1 MPNEWTGR
9 ELGGYRVIEW
19 IGSGNMAEV
28 YKAMQPS
35 VNRAVAIKIMSASL
49 TGDAEFVKRF
59 QQEAKVVARLEH
71 PNILPVIDYG
81 EEEQALYLV
90 MRYLKGGTL
99 HDLIQA
105 GPMPPQVVL
114 RYLTE
119 IGQAIDYAHGLD
131 IVHRDI
137 KPRNV
142 LLDQDGNPFVADFG
156 LAKITSAAG
165 AITHSGQIMGTP
177 RYISPERALGRTVD
191 GRSDLYS
198 LGVILYEMLT
208 GQVPYDADSTVGLV
222 MQHIEAPIPSVTAA
236 NPQLPPAFDDI
247 LNRALA
253 KDPADRYPTAAELSQ
268 AVARALNV
276 PLPSETLLPQLP
288 GAPNTRHRFAFL
300 SRRRLRNQ
308 WRAAHE
314 RLLPGLNATR
324 AFLRQK
330 PRETLTVGG
339 TLALT
344 LVVFVLM
351 AMTSTKELIPA
362 TPTPSVAL
370 ATSAPTLVATPRPT
384 EVPATQSSPSQLP
397 PPLPSQTPASDTRK
411 FWEQDGMTLLY
422 VPAGN
427 FLLGAGENDAEASE
441 DEKPQ
446 LVVYLDAFWIDQTE
460 VTVAQFQDFVTA
472 TNYQTDAE
480 RGCCAGK
487 HAKPGGNVFA
497 PWAYFVKSA
506 YWKSPEGMVE
516 PEALP
521 RRPVVQVSWNDAVA
535 YCKWVGRRLPTEAE
549 WDKAARGT
557 EGLIYPW
564 GNAFD
569 GSQVNFCDKNCA
581 ANWHDRTV
589 DDGFERSGNVGE
601 FSKGASGY
609 GLFDMSGNVWEWV
622 NDFYDF
628 RGYYRYPTENPTG
641 PATGEMHVM
650 RGGSWLNPADRV
662 RASAREADSPDSR
675 NDAVGFR
682 CAMSE
687 EK

>member
-1 MPNEWTGR
+1 MSHEWTGR
-9 ELGGYRVIEW
+9 ELGGYQIIEW

-28 YKAMQPS
+28 YKAMQSS
-35 VNRAVAIKIMSASL
+35 VNRAVAIKIMSAAL
-49 TGDAEFVKRF
+49 TEDMEFVKRF
-59 QQEAKVVARLEH
+59 QQEAKVIARLEH

-81 EEEQALYLV
+81 EEERTLYLV

-142 LLDQDGNPFVADFG
+142 LLDQDGNPFIADFG
-156 LAKITSAAG
+156 LAKITSAA
-165 AITHSGQIMGTP
+165 ALTLSGQIMGTP
-177 RYISPERALGRTVD
+177 RYISPERALARKVD

-208 GQVPYDADSTVGLV
+208 GHVPYDADSTVDLV
-222 MQHIEAPIPSVTAA
+222 MQHIEAPIPSITAA

-247 LNRALA
+247 LKRALA
-253 KDPADRYPTAAELSQ
+253 KEPTDRYPTAGELSQ
-268 AVARALNV
+268 AIAQALEV
-276 PLPSETLLPQLP
+276 PLPSEALLPELH
-288 GAPNTRHRFAFL
+288 GAPSTRRGFPF
-300 SRRRLRNQ
+300 SRRWLKQSWQKTRDRLGP
-308 WRAAHE
+308 
-314 RLLPGLNATR
+314 LLNTTR
-324 AFLRQK
+324 AFLLQK
-330 PRETLTVGG
+330 QRKTLTVGG
-339 TLALT
+339 TVALT

-351 AMTSTKELIPA
+351 AMSGKAPVPA
-362 TPTPSVAL
+362 TPTPVF
-370 ATSAPTLVATPRPT
+370 TSAPTLTTIPTQLPT
-384 EVPATQSSPSQLP
+384 EPPTKVAATQTPSDE
-397 PPLPSQTPASDTRK
+397 TK
-411 FWEQDGMTLLY
+411 MFWDKDGMTLIY
-422 VPAGN
+422 IPAGE
-427 FLLGAGENDAEASE
+427 FPLGSAESDSEARE

-446 LVVYLDAFWIDQTE
+446 LVVYLNAFWIDQTE
-460 VTVAQFQDFVTA
+460 VTVAQFQDFVNDA
-472 TNYQTDAE
+472 KYQTDAE
-480 RGCCAGK
+480 RGCCEGK
-487 HAKPGGNVFA
+487 YAKPGGYVFA

-535 YCKWVGRRLPTEAE
+535 YCQWAGRRLPTEAE

-557 EGLIYPW
+557 QGVIYPW
-564 GNAFD
+564 SDEFGA
-569 GSQVNFCDKNCA
+569 GQVNFCDKNCA
-581 ANWHDRTV
+581 ANWHNRNV
-589 DDGFERSGNVGE
+589 NDGFERSNNVGE
-601 FSKGASGY
+601 FLKGASSY
-609 GLFDMSGNVWEWV
+609 GVFDMSGNAREWV

-650 RGGSWLNPADRV
+650 RGGSWLDPADRV
-662 RASAREADSPDSR
+662 RASAREADFPDSR

-682 CAMSE
+682 CAMSA

>member
-19 IGSGNMAEV
+19 IGSGNMADV

-35 VNRAVAIKIMSASL
+35 VNRAVAIKIMSAAL
-49 TGDAEFVKRF
+49 AGDTEFVKRF

-99 HDLIQA
+99 YDLIQA

-119 IGQAIDYAHGLD
+119 IGQAVDYAHGLD

-208 GQVPYDADSTVGLV
+208 GEVPYDADSTVGLV

-236 NPQLPPAFDDI
+236 NPQLSPAFDDI

-253 KDPADRYPTAAELSQ
+253 KDPAERYPTAGELSQ
-268 AVARALNV
+268 AVAHALNV
-276 PLPSETLLPQLP
+276 PLPSETLLPQLR
-288 GAPNTRHRFAFL
+288 GAPNTRSRFAFL
-300 SRRRLRNQ
+300 SQRRLRNG
-308 WRAAHE
+308 WRAARE
-314 RLLPGLNATR
+314 RLWPALNATN

-330 PRETLTVGG
+330 PRETFTVGG

-351 AMTSTKELIPA
+351 AMTNKAPVPA
-362 TPTPSVAL
+362 TPTPV
-370 ATSAPTLVATPRPT
+370 ATSAPTVTAIATLPPT
-384 EVPATQSSPSQLP
+384 KVSATQTPPYPSLTPSSENSL
-397 PPLPSQTPASDTRK
+397 
-411 FWEQDGMTLLY
+411 FWDQDGMTLLY
-422 VPAGN
+422 IPAGN
-427 FLLGAGENDAEASE
+427 FPLGSAESDAAARE

-472 TNYQTDAE
+472 TDYQTDAE
-480 RGCCAGK
+480 RGCCEGK
-487 HAKPGGNVFA
+487 YAKPGGTVFA
-497 PWAYFVKSA
+497 PGAYFVKSA
-506 YWKSPEGMVE
+506 YWKSPEGSGE

-535 YCKWVGRRLPTEAE
+535 YCQWAGRRLPTEAE
-549 WDKAARGT
+549 WDKAARGPQ
-557 EGLIYPW
+557 GLIYPW
-564 GNAFD
+564 GDVFD
-569 GSQVNFCDKNCA
+569 GRQINFCDKNCA
-581 ANWHDRTV
+581 GNWHDRTV
-589 DDGFERSGNVGE
+589 DDGFERTSNVGE
-601 FSKGASGY
+601 FLKGASGY
-609 GLFDMSGNVWEWV
+609 GVLDMSGNAREWV
-622 NDFYDF
+622 HDFYDF
-628 RGYYRYPTENPTG
+628 RGYYRYPTENPTA

-650 RGGSWLNPADRV
+650 RGGSWLDRADRV
-662 RASAREADSPDSR
+662 RASAREADFPDSR

-687 EK
+687 GAGG

>member
-1 MPNEWTGR
+1 MPHEWTGR
-9 ELGGYRVIEW
+9 ELGGYHVIEW

-35 VNRAVAIKIMSASL
+35 VNRAVAIKIMSAAL
-49 TGDAEFVKRF
+49 AGDTEFVKRF
-59 QQEAKVVARLEH
+59 QQEAKVVARLEY

-105 GPMPPQVVL
+105 GPLPPQVVL

-142 LLDQDGNPFVADFG
+142 LLDLDGNPFIADFG
-156 LAKITSAAG
+156 LAKITSAA
-165 AITHSGQIMGTP
+165 ALTLSGQIMGTP
-177 RYISPERALGRTVD
+177 RYISPERALGRPVD

-208 GQVPYDADSTVGLV
+208 GHVPYDADSTVDLV
-222 MQHIEAPIPSVTAA
+222 MQHIESPIPSVTAA

-253 KDPADRYPTAAELSQ
+253 KDPADRYPTAGELSQ
-268 AVARALNV
+268 AVAQALNV
-276 PLPSETLLPQLP
+276 PLPSEALLPELHRAP
-288 GAPNTRHRFAFL
+288 GARPGLGFSA
-300 SRRRLRNQ
+300 RRWFRNGGR
-308 WRAAHE
+308 WARD
-314 RLLPGLNATR
+314 RLLPLRDTAS
-324 AFLRQK
+324 AFLREKQ
-330 PRETLTVGG
+330 RETLTVGG
-339 TLALT
+339 TVALT

-351 AMTSTKELIPA
+351 AMTNKAPVPA
-362 TPTPSVAL
+362 TPAPVA
-370 ATSAPTLVATPRPT
+370 TVAPTLTAIATATLPPT
-384 EVPATQSSPSQLP
+384 KAAATQTPSDETKL
-397 PPLPSQTPASDTRK
+397 
-411 FWEQDGMTLLY
+411 FWDKDGMTLLY
-422 VPAGN
+422 VPAGK
-427 FLLGAGENDAEASE
+427 FPLGSGENDSEASE
-441 DEKPQ
+441 DEKPP
-446 LVVYLDAFWIDQTE
+446 LVVYLDAYWIDQTE
-460 VTVAQFQDFVTA
+460 VTVAQFQDFVTD

-480 RGCCAGK
+480 RGCCEGK
-487 HAKPGGNVFA
+487 YAKPGGNVFA
-497 PWAYFVKSA
+497 PWAYFVKDA
-506 YWKSPEGMVE
+506 YWKSPEGRSA

-549 WDKAARGT
+549 WDKAARGPQ
-557 EGLIYPW
+557 GLIYPW
-564 GNAFD
+564 GDEFN
-569 GSQVNFCDKNCA
+569 GHWINFCDKRCG

-589 DDGFERSGNVGE
+589 EDGFERTSNVGE
-601 FSKGASGY
+601 FLKGASGY
-609 GLFDMSGNVWEWV
+609 GLLDMSGNAREWV
-622 NDFYDF
+622 YDFYDF

-641 PATGEMHVM
+641 PETGETHVM
-650 RGGSWLNPADRV
+650 RGGSWLDPADRV
-662 RASAREADSPDSR
+662 RASAREADFPDSR

-682 CAMSE
+682 CAMSA